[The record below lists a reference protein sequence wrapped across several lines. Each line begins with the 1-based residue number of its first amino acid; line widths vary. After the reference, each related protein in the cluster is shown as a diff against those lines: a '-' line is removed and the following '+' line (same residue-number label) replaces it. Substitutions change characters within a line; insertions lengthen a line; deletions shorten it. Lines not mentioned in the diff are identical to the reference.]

1 MHSRIRAGFI
11 VAAAASLM
19 SSAALAQTAQP
30 NAGSTATTVTS
41 TTTTVTATNWM
52 TQEAAGQW
60 RTSKMI
66 GLNVFNNSN
75 EKIGAISELIVD
87 RSGKLQ
93 AAVVG
98 AGGFLGLGERDVAV
112 PYDQINWVFQPVA
125 SSSTSTTPTTTGAAS
140 TINPNS
146 EVAHPSADNRAEA
159 IIDNASARSY
169 PDHAVLNMTKEQLK
183 AAPEF
188 KFSR

>member
-41 TTTTVTATNWM
+41 TTATVTATKWM

-169 PDHAVLNMTKEQLK
+169 PDHAVLNMTKDQLK

>member
-41 TTTTVTATNWM
+41 TTTTVTATKWM

-112 PYDQINWVFQPVA
+112 PYDQINWVYQPVA

-140 TINPNS
+140 TVNPNS
-146 EVAHPSADNRAEA
+146 EGAHPSADNRAGA